1 MICSSFQK
9 KDKFAVL
16 AHILT
21 SFTHAISGENM
32 KSRITFLCLILAFC
46 VIFAG
51 CGKEYSYGKVER
63 DSALT
68 GGNLTFVYD
77 EATHTAT
84 FGGEG
89 ETIAYYSAQA
99 GLGQVAGNRIGF
111 KIYAPC
117 EVTDYSKAKLNFQGE
132 EITGG
137 GFMQTVYGQVMNYF
151 VLTPVVSEDNRQ
163 LEVKVAWTQDAEAQV
178 YTIKVADGTK
188 FVAGE

>member
-1 MICSSFQK
+1 MLKLSK
-9 KDKFAVL
+9 KGQVCCLGAYFNEFYACYKWR
-16 AHILT
+16 
-21 SFTHAISGENM
+21 NM

-89 ETIAYYSAQA
+89 EAIAYYSAQA

-151 VLTPVVSEDNRQ
+151 VLTPVVSENNRQ
-163 LEVKVAWTQDAEAQV
+163 LEVKVTWTQDAEAQV